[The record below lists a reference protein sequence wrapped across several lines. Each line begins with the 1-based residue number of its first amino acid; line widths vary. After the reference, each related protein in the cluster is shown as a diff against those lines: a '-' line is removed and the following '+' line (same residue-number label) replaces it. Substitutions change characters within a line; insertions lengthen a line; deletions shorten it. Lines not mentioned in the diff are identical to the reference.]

1 MRYWLMKSEPS
12 VYALADLA
20 REGQTNW
27 EGVRNYQAR
36 NLMRDGMTVGD
47 RVLFYHSSTEPP
59 GIAGTATVCK
69 TLLPDPT
76 QWDPASPYYAPKSK
90 PQSPTWIMVR
100 IAYESTFE
108 HFITLGELRSHPEL
122 HGMMVLQKGSRLSVQ
137 PVDAAHFAYIL
148 RLGTG
153 QS

>member
-59 GIAGTATVCK
+59 GIAGTAIVCE

-76 QWDPASPYYAPKSK
+76 QWEPASPYYDPKSK
-90 PQSPTWIMVR
+90 RENPTWIMVR
-100 IAYESTFE
+100 LAYEATFT
-108 HFITLGELRSHPEL
+108 HFIPLGELRSHPEL

-148 RLGTG
+148 QLGTG
-153 QS
+153 